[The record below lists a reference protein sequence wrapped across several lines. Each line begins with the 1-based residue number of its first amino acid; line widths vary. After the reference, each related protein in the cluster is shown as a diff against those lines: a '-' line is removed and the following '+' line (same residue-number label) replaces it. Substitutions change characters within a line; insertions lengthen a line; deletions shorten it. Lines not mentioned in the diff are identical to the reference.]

1 MKNKICIL
9 NGGKYFS
16 SGIFQN
22 HLVFIPVNKYVK
34 CFSGTT
40 RTDSLKFNEM
50 SEENSKLLLSQT
62 AILHQL
68 LLIIIYNH
76 TYILMD
82 IKIILL
88 SLKSNKSI
96 YFLQTKS
103 TIKKLKHILRNK
115 QTIA

>member
-22 HLVFIPVNKYVK
+22 HLVFIPVNKYIK

-50 SEENSKLLLSQT
+50 SEENSK
-62 AILHQL
+62 
-68 LLIIIYNH
+68 II
-76 TYILMD
+76 T
-82 IKIILL
+82 
-88 SLKSNKSI
+88 KSNSNFAPTFVD
-96 YFLQTKS
+96 Y
-103 TIKKLKHILRNK
+103 HI
-115 QTIA
+115 